1 MTEEDSEANR
11 RRWERRT
18 VHLTVSLVQTNGRE
32 IRGHVENI
40 GSGGAFFTTD
50 DLEMRVVEEDTVT
63 LAFTRSEEQQ
73 VKVEGQVLRIDTFF
87 LTHSILRTLA
97 VRFNTALTLGQFP
110 LPEEGE
116 QESTTP

>member
-1 MTEEDSEANR
+1 MTDEGSGANR

-18 VHLTVSLVQTNGRE
+18 VHLTVSLIQTNGRE

-63 LAFTRSEEQQ
+63 LVFTGAEDQRAE
-73 VKVEGQVLRIDTFF
+73 VEGQVLRIDTFF

-97 VRFNTALTLGQFP
+97 VRFGATLPLGEFP
-110 LPEEGE
+110 LPEEE
-116 QESTTP
+116 PPSP